1 MFKVKKKDHNII
13 DVVLDHLL
21 LTLNMFSIVLINEF
35 EHVMPTGIAK
45 IFFYCCQIK
54 LLEQ

>member
-21 LTLNMFSIVLINEF
+21 LTLNMLSIVLINEF

-45 IFFYCCQIK
+45 TFFIVVK
-54 LLEQ
+54 

>member
-45 IFFYCCQIK
+45 IFFIVVK
-54 LLEQ
+54 